1 MNIFINLIKD
11 NIKGYLSLDRK
22 VFPFSLLVN
31 TGSLIKLF
39 PKSEKK
45 NLIII

>member
-1 MNIFINLIKD
+1 MNIFTNLIKD
-11 NIKGYLSLDRK
+11 NIKGHLSLDKK

-31 TGSLIKLF
+31 TSNLIKLF

-45 NLIII
+45 NLIIT

>member
-11 NIKGYLSLDRK
+11 NIKGYLSPDRK

-31 TGSLIKLF
+31 TGNLIKLF